1 MQFRKNLLYSNIC
14 LILSTGVLV
23 LQPTSTAL
31 AQNSGANS
39 DQWTCRANADGAW
52 ECTENPA
59 AARNGS
65 ASGVVVSR
73 GARRAAQGSSTSS
86 APTNALQASTTLDW
100 TPFEQMSAEQRA
112 QMEDNCCGAFIE
124 PERLGVNGEAIDADA
139 QPEGSPTLFAAPGGI
154 SQSQN
159 NAVSI
164 EGTVAIQQGNR
175 TVNNTNSTYIDH
187 EADTITLSGD
197 VVFREPGVLLRGETA
212 FVDQGNSVNRIERAN
227 YVLHQYGVHGAANV
241 IVYDSEGE
249 VLAIENGEFSRCEPG
264 SEFWKLQAKS
274 MTLDTQAGI
283 GTATSVTLRI
293 KDVPVFHYPYT
304 VPFPLGDQRI
314 SGFLAP
320 SIGSTSDGG
329 FDYSQPYYLNLAPHY
344 DATITPRFIADRG
357 VMASAEVRYLADWS
371 MNTVSAALLPDDK
384 RYNPATANVLGTD
397 AAPRSKRWFVGLQ
410 HRGQIGN
417 HWSTDV
423 NYEAV
428 SDDRYF
434 RDLGSSGLTVSSRT
448 YLQRLGQ
455 LNYRNNNW
463 YAGTRVQRIDI
474 IDPYI
479 SASDLNRPYDRMP
492 ELMLGNDYN
501 IGGFQVGFDATHVRF
516 DRSLDVTQLSTQ
528 QLNDGALVTG
538 SRAHIEPHIS
548 FPIRGDAGFFIPT
561 AKYKYTAWTLDQ
573 QALGTEGNPDR
584 GIGVFS
590 LDTGLVFEREM
601 NRGNG
606 FIQTLEP
613 RLYYLNS
620 EQQDQSFLPTFD
632 TAQLN
637 FSFGQLF
644 RDDRFSGR
652 DRVGDANQI
661 SAAIGSRFI
670 NARGEEKARISIGQI
685 FYLEDRIVS
694 LDSPVQSWITLQPR
708 DTDRSAIVTEGSYQF
723 SDMWRF
729 NADLQWNEND
739 QRIDEGS
746 AGFRYQSDNSH
757 IVNLAYRYRLLVDL
771 YGPIPAGIDPKIKQ
785 TDVSGVWPLSNNWR
799 LLGRWHYDHSNSRS
813 LDTFAGVEYSN
824 CCATI
829 RLIGREWIDEDEFFL
844 QQDKTNTGV
853 FFQLT
858 LNGLGNL
865 SGGGISRLLSDGIL
879 GFKEYEANE

>member
-14 LILSTGVLV
+14 LILSTGALL
-23 LQPTSTAL
+23 LQPTSDAL
-31 AQNSGANS
+31 AQNSANNT
-39 DQWTCRANADGAW
+39 DQWTCRADANGAW
-52 ECTENPA
+52 ECIENPA
-59 AARNGS
+59 AARDS
-65 ASGVVVSR
+65 STSGVVVQR
-73 GARRAAQGSSTSS
+73 GARRTTQSVSAAP
-86 APTNALQASTTLDW
+86 APANALQSSSALDW
-100 TPFEQMSAEQRA
+100 IPVEQMTAEQLA
-112 QMEDNCCGAFIE
+112 EMEDNCCGAFIE
-124 PERLGVNGEAIDADA
+124 PERRDTNGDLIDLEA
-139 QPEGSPTLFAAPGGI
+139 QPEGSATLFTAPGGI
-154 SQSQN
+154 SQSEN
-159 NAVSI
+159 SSVNI

-175 TVNNTNSTYIDH
+175 TVNNTASTFIDQ

-197 VVFREPGVLLRGETA
+197 VVFREPGILLRGDTA
-212 FVDQGNSVNRIERAN
+212 FVDQGNSVNRIENAN
-227 YVLHQYGVHGAANV
+227 YVLHQYGIHGAANV
-241 IVYDSEGE
+241 IIYDSEGE

-264 SEFWKLQAKS
+264 NEFWKLQAKS
-274 MTLDTQAGI
+274 MTLDTKAGI
-283 GTATSVTLRI
+283 GVATSVTLRM

-304 VPFPLGDQRI
+304 VPFPLGDQRM
-314 SGFLAP
+314 SGLLAP

-344 DATITPRFIADRG
+344 DATITPRYIAERG
-357 VMASAEVRYLADWS
+357 VMASAEFRYLADWS
-371 MNTVSAALLPDDK
+371 MNTVSASLLPDDK
-384 RYNPATANVLGTD
+384 RYDAATPYVLGSD
-397 AAPRSKRWFVGLQ
+397 VAPRSKRWFAGFQ
-410 HRGQIGN
+410 HSGQLGE
-417 HWSTDV
+417 HWATEV

-428 SDDRYF
+428 SDDNYF

-455 LNYRNNNW
+455 LNYRNTNW
-463 YAGTRVQRIDI
+463 YAGTKVQRIDI

-479 SASDLNRPYDRMP
+479 SASDLNRPYDRLP
-492 ELMLGNDYN
+492 ELMLGNEYN
-501 IGGFQVGFDATHVRF
+501 LGGFQIGVDANHVRF
-516 DRSLDVTQLSTQ
+516 DRSLDVTQLSTT
-528 QLNDGALVTG
+528 QLDNGALVTG
-538 SRAHIEPHIS
+538 NRAHIEPHIS
-548 FPIRGDAGFFIPT
+548 YPIRGNAGFIVPT
-561 AKYKYTAWTLDQ
+561 VKYKYTAWSLDQ
-573 QALGTEGNPDR
+573 QALGTQDNPDR
-584 GIGVFS
+584 GVGVFS

-601 NRGNG
+601 NLGNG

-613 RLYYLNS
+613 RLYYLYS
-620 EQQDQSFLPTFD
+620 EQKDQSYLPTFD

-670 NARGEEKARISIGQI
+670 NARGQEKARISIGQI

-694 LDSPVQSWITLQPR
+694 LDSPVQSWVTLQPR
-708 DTDRSAIVTEGSYQF
+708 DTDRSAIVSEGSYQF
-723 SDMWRF
+723 NDTWRF
-729 NADLQWNEND
+729 NADVQWNEFD

-746 AGFRYQSDNSH
+746 AGFRYQSDDSH
-757 IVNLAYRYRLLVDL
+757 IFNLAYRYRLLVNL
-771 YGPIPAGIDPKIKQ
+771 YGPVPAGINPEIKQ

-799 LLGRWHYDHSNSRS
+799 LLGRWHYDHSNSRN

-829 RLIGREWIDEDEFFL
+829 RLIGREWIDDDEFFL
-844 QQDKTNTGV
+844 QQDEPNTGV

-858 LNGLGNL
+858 LNGLGNI